1 MSCNSCSK
9 SYGFFC
15 KEIGCPS
22 CGFSYC
28 GKCLKKSLALPKFNG
43 AEKKVCLICYDKHT
57 KNKLLPSD
65 EPMEIDPSNVS
76 PMDAPIPAEAQTD
89 LDEVI
94 RNRLMS
100 LKDERLNS
108 KTNSQSFADIAIRV
122 SNLKGIAHK
131 EHSNKD
137 ILLNLDTRTD
147 EEKTRDLVKQFLEER
162 SLDEQSDPIK
172 DIERRLAALKGCSS
186 PDDMKVDGNKESDSD
201 DETKVQKLVSKF
213 MDEATLPDANIE
225 LSPEEQEFVK
235 NAEGKKDKDLEEL
248 PWCTICNEDAELRY
262 QGDLFCKQ
270 CYKEIKEEDD
280 G

>member
-1 MSCNSCSK
+1 MSCNACSK

-22 CGFSYC
+22 CGFSFC
-28 GKCLKKSLALPKFNG
+28 SKCLKKSLALPKFKG
-43 AEKKVCLICYDKHT
+43 AEKKVCLSCYDKYT
-57 KNKLLPSD
+57 KNQLSSSD
-65 EPMEIDPSNVS
+65 EPMEIDPAVIS

-94 RNRLMS
+94 RNRLIS
-100 LKDERLNS
+100 LKEDRLNS

-137 ILLNLDTRTD
+137 ILLNMDTRTD

-186 PDDMKVDGNKESDSD
+186 SDDMKADANKESDSD
-201 DETKVQKLVSKF
+201 DETKVKKLVSKYL
-213 MDEATLPDANIE
+213 DEAALPDANIE
-225 LSPEEQEFVK
+225 LTPEEQEFVK